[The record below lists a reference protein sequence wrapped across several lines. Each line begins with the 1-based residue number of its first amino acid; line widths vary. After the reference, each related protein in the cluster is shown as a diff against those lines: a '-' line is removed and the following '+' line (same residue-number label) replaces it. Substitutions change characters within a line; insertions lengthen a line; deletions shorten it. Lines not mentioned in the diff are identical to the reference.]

1 MGDLAPGDGLE
12 VVVGI
17 EPLPPPRVR
26 PPGAMKF
33 QLIFAIV
40 LALTLG
46 ACNRTQTTL
55 SGAITGGLAGAVVAG
70 PIGAAVG
77 AGTGAYIGAR
87 H

>member
-1 MGDLAPGDGLE
+1 MFRFRAGT
-12 VVVGI
+12 GI
-17 EPLPPPRVR
+17 FNAVR
-26 PPGAMKF
+26 PRNYGDGAMKIRLF
-33 QLIFAIV
+33 VTIA
-40 LALTLG
+40 LALLLA

-55 SGAITGGLAGAVVAG
+55 GGAVTGGLAGAVVAG